1 MTLVLESHI
10 IVTVNLDPP
19 FADGDYDDM
28 DKAQPSVQTESNTD
42 AQTVKLRSPWGAM
55 TTTVFE
61 L

>member
-1 MTLVLESHI
+1 MTLVPESHI

-28 DKAQPSVQTESNTD
+28 DKAQASVQTESNTD
-42 AQTVKLRSPWGAM
+42 AQTVKLRSPCGAM